1 MTAPATAEQP
11 LGAFMEDLAAARPS
25 PSAGTVIAVTVA
37 GAAGLT
43 AMGARLSRDV
53 DADGATAA
61 AADACRDRALQLA
74 DEDADAYGEVLAVRR
89 HADEPDAQQRV
100 VATWTQATEVPLEL
114 AELAERVGGLAAKL
128 LERANKSLSGEVAT
142 AVDLAAAAAGA
153 AARLVRIN
161 VAEGGLEQPGRL
173 GADLLARAARAET
186 GATGHAGRHHA
197 P

>member
-1 MTAPATAEQP
+1 MTAPTTAEQP
-11 LGAFMEDLAAARPS
+11 MGSFMEDLAAARPS

-43 AMGARLSRDV
+43 AMAARLSRDV

-89 HADEPDAQQRV
+89 HADGPGAQLRA
-100 VATWTQATEVPLEL
+100 VAAWTGATEVPLEL
-114 AELAERVGGLAAKL
+114 AEVAAEVAGLAAEL
-128 LERANKSLSGEVAT
+128 LERGNPNLLGEGAT
-142 AVDLAAAAAGA
+142 ALDLAAAAAAA

-161 VAEGGLEQPGRL
+161 VAEGELEHDGGPGSELL
-173 GADLLARAARAET
+173 GRAARACT
-186 GATGHAGRHHA
+186 TAAGHAQRHRV